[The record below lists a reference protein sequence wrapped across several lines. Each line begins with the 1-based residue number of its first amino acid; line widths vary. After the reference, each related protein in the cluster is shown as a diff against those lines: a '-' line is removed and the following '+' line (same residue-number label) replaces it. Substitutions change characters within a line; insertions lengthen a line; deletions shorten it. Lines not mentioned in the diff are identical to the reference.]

1 MRRVVRRVAKRTVYG
16 TAGNKSAG
24 SQHAVWAANSSE
36 DAPVDDTP
44 EAVDGDLDF
53 EPAEAG
59 ADAAPSGLL
68 DKLRASS
75 TADRQLTEELAA
87 RGGSAKLANSMRAKI
102 RERRERSLAR
112 VRAQLRVQGDPPFGE
127 DASLAEGGGDSSLA
141 DDYATSETSS
151 RGPLLAP
158 ESLRGGSTNSI
169 DWRTL
174 QRGEYVVHKA
184 HGIGQFV
191 GAKKLAAKP
200 GQVVDI
206 FLFIQYADGMAKLRA
221 SSAGRLLYRYRLAT
235 EAPTGADGTSAAKPV
250 KLSRLD
256 DPVSWQKKQEKGRT
270 VIQRMV
276 MTYMDT
282 YLERFLV
289 TRQPYPE
296 LEPELLTAFRAGF
309 PYPLTPDQVAAVA
322 DIFDDMSRDTPMDR
336 LVIGDVGF
344 GKTEVALHA
353 ALRALASG
361 TQVAILA
368 PTTVLARQHAALVEK
383 RFHPLGF
390 PTASVTRFTSAAV
403 RKDITARLYDK
414 SIRLV
419 VGTHTLLN
427 DPQLCSS
434 LGLLIID
441 EEQRFGVRQKETITS
456 MSTKVDVLTMSATPI
471 PRTLHMA
478 MAGFRDAS
486 VIATPPPGRLPVH
499 TQLLPASDEV
509 IANAIA
515 AERERNGQ
523 VFYVV
528 PRITGIEAASER
540 LTRLLPGVRLQT
552 AHGRMKS
559 SALESAMTSFA
570 EGNEH
575 DVLLCTT
582 IVESGLDLPRVNT
595 IIIEDAYMFG
605 LASLYQLRGRVGRC
619 ALQAHALLLWDA
631 NKELTEDAKA
641 RLEAIRESCTALGGG
656 FRVAERDME
665 IRGVGALFGDA
676 QSGDVANVGTDLY
689 LEILHDQLV
698 SMEQCRL
705 PAVAFDDVALKLE
718 HLAGDIPPTMVASQA
733 DAKQLARKAL
743 DAGREGPSALKALAA
758 EVEAATGKLPKPFH
772 TLLRSHLLRYYASTC
787 GIHSVEQGP
796 LGVVHL
802 RTAMGQRTFACINAM
817 MSDADR
823 ALLTWKPAP
832 GGKGSASVD
841 LRVDVASS
849 DAHTWGL
856 TPEVLLEK
864 AIAATASMAAA
875 APKFLKYN

>member
-1 MRRVVRRVAKRTVYG
+1 MAKRTVYG
-16 TAGNKSAG
+16 TPGSKAAGG
-24 SQHAVWAANSSE
+24 PGTVWAP
-36 DAPVDDTP
+36 DAHDAAVDDTP
-44 EAVDGDLDF
+44 DAAGVDF
-53 EPAEAG
+53 EVDAG
-59 ADAAPSGLL
+59 GVGGDPDAGPSGLL
-68 DKLRASS
+68 DKLRASV

-87 RGGSAKLANSMRAKI
+87 RGGSAKLADSMRAKI

-112 VRAQLRVQGDPPFGE
+112 VRAQLRVQGDSLPGD
-127 DASLAEGGGDSSLA
+127 DATLAGAAGDSPGD
-141 DDYATSETSS
+141 DDYVSESGG
-151 RGPLLAP
+151 RALLVPGA
-158 ESLRGGSTNSI
+158 LRGGSTNSI

-174 QRGEYVVHKA
+174 QRGEYVVHKT

-191 GAKKLAAKP
+191 GAKKLASKP
-200 GQVVDI
+200 GQVEDI

-221 SSAGRLLYRYRLAT
+221 SSAGRLLYRYRLAM
-235 EAPTGADGTSAAKPV
+235 EAPTGADGPPAGNSATAKPV

-256 DPVSWQKKQEKGRT
+256 DPGAWQKKQDKGRS

-282 YLERFLV
+282 YLERFMV
-289 TRQPYPE
+289 TRPPYPE
-296 LEPELLTAFRAGF
+296 LDPSLLTAFQKGF

-390 PTASVTRFTSAAV
+390 PTASVTRFTSAAA
-403 RKDITARLYDK
+403 RKEITARVHAGEV
-414 SIRLV
+414 RLV

-441 EEQRFGVRQKETITS
+441 EEQRFGVRQKEAITS
-456 MSTKVDVLTMSATPI
+456 MVTKVDVLTMSATPI

-509 IANAIA
+509 IATAIA
-515 AERERNGQ
+515 AEQSRNGQ

-528 PRITGIEAASER
+528 PRITSIEAASER

-559 SALESAMTSFA
+559 SALEAAMTSFA
-570 EGNEH
+570 EGREH

-631 NKELTEDAKA
+631 NKDLTEDAKA

-705 PAVAFDDVALKLE
+705 PIVAFDDVALKLP

-743 DAGREGPSALKALAA
+743 DAGREGPPALKALAA

-772 TLLRSHLLRYYASTC
+772 TLLRSHLLRYYASSC
-787 GIHSVEQGP
+787 GVHAVEQGP

-802 RTAMGQRTFACINAM
+802 RTAMGQRTFGCIHAM

-832 GGKGSASVD
+832 PGGKEACIVE

-849 DAHTWGL
+849 EAHAWGL
-856 TPEVLLEK
+856 MPEVLLEK

-875 APKFLKYN
+875 APRFLKYN